1 MKVIKQF
8 LLLVA
13 VLSLLFALPASADGK
28 SLFVNLT
35 SDDTNRWGMAV
46 GMATMVLE
54 KQKIPVT
61 VFLNVDAVRLADKSI
76 PQNKYANGKTS
87 TEMLDGF
94 MQAGGKVII
103 CPMCMKN
110 VGGMEK
116 SDLIPGVVMGG
127 PDVTFPALMA
137 DDTTVISY

>member
-1 MKVIKQF
+1 MRVLKQ
-8 LLLVA
+8 LSVLLVL
-13 VLSLLFALPASADGK
+13 LSLLIALPASAADK
-28 SLFVNLT
+28 KLFVNLT

-61 VFLNVDAVRLADKSI
+61 IFLNVDAVRLADKNI
-76 PQNKYANGKTS
+76 PQNTYANGKTAA
-87 TEMLDGF
+87 EMLDGF
-94 MQAGGKVII
+94 MKAGGKVIM

-110 VGGMEK
+110 VGGMKE

-127 PDVTFPALMA
+127 PEVTFPALMA
-137 DDTTVISY
+137 DDTKVISY

>member
-13 VLSLLFALPASADGK
+13 VLSVLFALPASADGK

-35 SDDTNRWGMAV
+35 SDDTSRWGMAV

-76 PQNKYANGKTS
+76 PQNKYANGKTA